1 MRHVLR
7 RAGETGRLAV
17 LDEATRVSQAAVEAM
32 APARGANRGSAQAF
46 LEDAKAIAS
55 DEGAIRGLRWEFFH
69 LTAVVTPCLNMRTIV
84 FGPGEEYE
92 EWLADVRGSLVR
104 YEADAMLFDL
114 AAQGLAPEGRDAGFL
129 TPLLTAAMGGRGG
142 GANCAQVIG
151 SLPGIM

>member
-46 LEDAKAIAS
+46 LEDARAIAS

-84 FGPGEEYE
+84 FGPGEDYDRWLE
-92 EWLADVRGSLVR
+92 EARVSLVR
-104 YEADAMLFDL
+104 RPSDQALFDFFQYGWFGPRARTGSGRL
-114 AAQGLAPEGRDAGFL
+114 A
-129 TPLLTAAMGGRGG
+129 TALRVVFGKSGAAETCGGELGYW
-142 GANCAQVIG
+142 
-151 SLPGIM
+151 